1 MYTQAYSARSIS
13 SGMVGFFRYLRSHG
27 FLIGLRETTEALEVA
42 HTSLVRDKHRLKTA
56 LAALCCTSREELALF
71 DRLFAAYWDTSPMDL
86 AERKNQVTVRGQVR
100 SKINTSLVLLGRGK
114 GTGKEEEEA
123 TSVSGANAEERLRET
138 DFSKIREIDEKPLE
152 QLAER
157 LFREFAVKMRRK
169 LKATRK
175 PGKVHLARTVRKS
188 IESGGDPLKLFYTT
202 RKLKKRR
209 LVILLDVSGSMD
221 KYSFYLLRFIY
232 ALKQEFSNL
241 EAFVF
246 STRLISITR
255 ALRNMKLDSVLREVS
270 HFAIHWSGGTRI
282 GECLRDFNRQ
292 YSKYVLHG
300 SPAVIILSDG
310 LETGNPVLLG
320 AEMMKIRRRSKVL
333 IWLNPLKGMKDY
345 QPLAGGMKAAL
356 PSVDEFRAAHNLK
369 SLLELEDLL
378 THV

>member
-1 MYTQAYSARSIS
+1 MYTQAYSAQSIT
-13 SGMVGFFRYLRSHG
+13 SGVVGFFRYLRSHG
-27 FLIGLRETTEALEVA
+27 FMIGLRETTEAIEVT
-42 HTSLVRDKHRLKTA
+42 HTILLRDKRRFKTA

-71 DRLFAAYWDTSPMDL
+71 NRLFAAYWDTSPMDL
-86 AERKNQVTVRGQVR
+86 VERKNRVTVRGSVR
-100 SKINTSLVLLGRGK
+100 SKINTSLVMLGRGK
-114 GTGKEEEEA
+114 GTEKEEDNA
-123 TSVSGANAEERLRET
+123 TSVSGANEDERLRET

-169 LKATRK
+169 LKATRI
-175 PGKVHLARTVRKS
+175 PGRVHMARTIRKCV
-188 IESGGDPLKLFYTT
+188 ESGGDPLRLFYTT

-232 ALKQEFSNL
+232 ALKQEFGNL

-246 STRLISITR
+246 STRLISITK
-255 ALRNMKLDSVLREVS
+255 ALRNMKLESVLREVTR
-270 HFAIHWSGGTRI
+270 FARHWSGGTRI
-282 GECLRDFNRQ
+282 GECLQDFNRQ
-292 YSKYVLHG
+292 YSKFVLHG
-300 SPAVIILSDG
+300 SPAVIVLSDG

-320 AEMMKIRRRSKVL
+320 SEMRKIRRRSKML
-333 IWLNPLKGMKDY
+333 IWLNPLKGMRDY

-356 PSVDEFRAAHNLK
+356 PSVDEFRAAHNLR

-378 THV
+378 IHV